1 MTINEKIKSHRPI
14 SVSSLKVFA
23 KSPLAYWHKYM
34 SGEIPV
40 KKKSKPKEF
49 GNAWHTYNLQFDKF
63 HEKYIINDL
72 NRNTNEFKAIAAEA
86 EKNEQ
91 GILKTQD
98 KLLLE
103 AMKRQMLRTPEAK
116 VFLEA
121 DGECEKE
128 FLGENAYGYK
138 LKGYIDKLIPDCST
152 VLELK
157 TISSIDDEYD
167 VQKQIFDLE
176 YLLTVPHYLELT
188 GAQSFKFLFQET
200 SAPYD
205 SLVYEVEGETLQ
217 IAEQYYATLIRSLT
231 HCIENDSWP
240 GVGGGLI
247 KKLDLPPWL
256 RSKLGAV

>member
-1 MTINEKIKSHRPI
+1 MISEKIKNHRPI

-23 KSPLAYWHKYM
+23 KSPLAYWHKYL
-34 SGEIPV
+34 SGETPV
-40 KKKSKPKEF
+40 KKQSKPKEF
-49 GNAWHTYNLQFDKF
+49 GNAWHTYNLQFNIFD
-63 HEKYIINDL
+63 EKYIINDL

-86 EKNEQ
+86 EAKGQ
-91 GILKTQD
+91 GILKTPD

-103 AMKRQMLRTPEAK
+103 AMKRQMDRTSEAK

-121 DGECEKE
+121 DGKCEDE
-128 FLGENAYGYK
+128 FFGENAYGFK
-138 LKGYIDKLIPDCST
+138 LKGYIDKFIPDCST

-157 TISSIDDEYD
+157 TISSINEEYD
-167 VQKQIFDLE
+167 VQKQIYDLE

-205 SLVYEVEGETLQ
+205 SLVYEIEGETLQ
-217 IAEQYYATLIRSLT
+217 IADQYYATLIKSLAY
-231 HCIENDSWP
+231 CIENDSWP

-256 RSKLGAV
+256 REKLVR